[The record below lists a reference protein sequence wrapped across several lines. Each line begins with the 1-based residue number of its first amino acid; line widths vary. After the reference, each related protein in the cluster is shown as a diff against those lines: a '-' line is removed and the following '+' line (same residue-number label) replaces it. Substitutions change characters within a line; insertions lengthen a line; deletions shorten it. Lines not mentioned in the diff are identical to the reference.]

1 MSVHNNGKNAIEG
14 LIKQGLCGARTAGR
28 SIASLPERG
37 PFCACASPL
46 SAQFNCR
53 HTWVFVMFV
62 FGILALIIFITLFY
76 VLYYLWQ
83 ILLAVTQTGSSVK
96 QRLSVRSSS
105 RSMAFMFRCRINLWP
120 FKTPIV
126 QAGVQ
131 H

>member
-1 MSVHNNGKNAIEG
+1 
-14 LIKQGLCGARTAGR
+14 
-28 SIASLPERG
+28 
-37 PFCACASPL
+37 
-46 SAQFNCR
+46 
-53 HTWVFVMFV
+53 MFV